1 MKKFFVFTAAAAMLL
16 SLAACAQNAEPA
28 VQPEPAQQEETMP
41 GSQQIPN
48 PWIARPKK
56 RPRSLRALTSP
67 RPTKLPPSAKRRTM
81 S

>member
-41 GSQQIPN
+41 GNQQIPN
-48 PWIARPKK
+48 P
-56 RPRSLRALTSP
+56 
-67 RPTKLPPSAKRRTM
+67 
-81 S
+81 